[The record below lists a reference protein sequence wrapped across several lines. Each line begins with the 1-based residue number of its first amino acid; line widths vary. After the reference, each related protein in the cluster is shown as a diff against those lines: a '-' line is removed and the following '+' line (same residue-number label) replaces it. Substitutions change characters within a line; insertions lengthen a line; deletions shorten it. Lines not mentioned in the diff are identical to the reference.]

1 MSDFGL
7 FTETGI
13 IDIAFVPGDVAAD
26 SGLETAV
33 LISLFSDARASPD
46 MLDAI
51 DNDGDLRGFWGDIT
65 NPSDS
70 TGSLLWTLKRQ
81 KQLTSTLAKARGFAS
96 AALQWIVDDKIATR
110 VDVTTS
116 YAYPASGFMI
126 IAIDIYRP
134 GSANPVQ
141 YQYNY
146 EWAAQLLKV
155 KI

>member
-7 FTETGI
+7 FTDTGI
-13 IDIAFVPGDVAAD
+13 IDISFIPGDVAPD
-26 SGLETAV
+26 DGLETAV
-33 LISLFSDARASPD
+33 LISLFSDARATPD

-51 DNDGDLRGFWGDIT
+51 DNDGDLRGFWGDVT
-65 NPSDS
+65 NPVDS

-81 KQLTSTLAKARGFAS
+81 KQLTSTLAKARGFVR
-96 AALQWIVDDKIATR
+96 AALQWMIDDKIATR
-110 VDVTTS
+110 VDVETS
-116 YAYPASGFMI
+116 YERPAGGMMI

-146 EWAAQLLKV
+146 EWAAQQLKV